1 MLAKDL
7 EVRIR
12 RLSHDDRVKLL
23 SLICE
28 EKEGYD
34 CSLLMMFKGLLEKQ
48 VDSGYWDCTFAP
60 IVHSLLWDNEL
71 DAYRSDWPDSTL
83 VEKLAG
89 DLNWALTHWGARA
102 DSLPSFLSGLSAFA
116 WDFLE
121 TGMNIMPMVYLN
133 KMFRCVIGGNHWDDI
148 MASREAVYTPEY
160 ITCML
165 AAGILNIG
173 VRKNV
178 SGLMGLAHGDPY
190 VTDSN
195 GHAGQFSVLTG
206 KAFADMPDSERNMIE
221 LRDAVQDV
229 VNGLGNVPYKGKS
242 WRRYCNTVTTA
253 AYNDKQVEDLRH
265 VIEKVEQYAQSEYER
280 LMHRPGIGKLAV
292 LTPAQVMASI
302 FGADVVITF

>member
-7 EVRIR
+7 ELHIR
-12 RLSHDDRVKLL
+12 GLSHDDRVKLL

-34 CSLLMMFKGLLEKQ
+34 CSLFMMFKGLLEKQ
-48 VDSGYWDCTFAP
+48 VDSGYWDSTFAP

-89 DLNWALTHWGARA
+89 DLNWALTHWGQRA
-102 DSLPSFLSGLSAFA
+102 DALPSFLSGLATFA

-121 TGMNIMPMVYLN
+121 TDTNIMPMVYLN
-133 KMFRCVIGGNHWDDI
+133 KMFGDHWDDI
-148 MASREAVYTPEY
+148 MTSREAVYTPEY

-165 AAGILNIG
+165 AAGIFNH
-173 VRKNV
+173 KNV

-190 VTDSN
+190 VTDSK

-206 KAFADMPDSERNMIE
+206 KAFADMPDSERHMIE

-229 VNGLGNVPYKGKS
+229 VNVLGNVPYKGKS
-242 WRRYCNTVTTA
+242 WRRYCSTVTTA
-253 AYNDKQVEDLRH
+253 AYNDERVKDLWH
-265 VIEKVEQYAQSEYER
+265 VIEMVEQYAQSEYER
-280 LMHRPGIGKLAV
+280 LMRRPGIGKLAV
-292 LTPAQVMASI
+292 LTPEQVMASI
-302 FGADVVITF
+302 FGADVVIK

>member
-7 EVRIR
+7 EIHIR

-34 CSLLMMFKGLLEKQ
+34 CSLLMMFRGLLEKQ
-48 VDSGYWDCTFAP
+48 VDFGYWDWTFAP

-89 DLNWALTHWGARA
+89 DLNWALTHWGQRA
-102 DSLPSFLSGLSAFA
+102 DVLPSFLSGLATFA

-121 TGMNIMPMVYLN
+121 IDMDVMPMVYLN
-133 KMFRCVIGGNHWDDI
+133 KMFRDHWDDI
-148 MASREAVYTPEY
+148 MASRKAVYTPEY

-165 AAGILNIG
+165 AAGVFNIG
-173 VRKNV
+173 VSTNV
-178 SGLMGLAHGDPY
+178 AGLMGLAHGDPC
-190 VTDSN
+190 VLDSKGN
-195 GHAGQFSVLTG
+195 AGQFSVLTG
-206 KAFADMPDSERNMIE
+206 KAFADMPDYEQHMVE
-221 LRDAVQDV
+221 LRDAVQDA
-229 VNGLGNVPYKGKS
+229 VNVLGDVPYKDKS
-242 WRRYCNTVTTA
+242 WLRYCSTVATVA
-253 AYNDKQVEDLRH
+253 HNDKREDLWH
-265 VIEKVEQYAQSEYER
+265 VFERVKQYAQSEYER

-302 FGADVVITF
+302 FGVDVVIK

>member
-7 EVRIR
+7 EIRIR
-12 RLSHDDRVKLL
+12 GLSHDDKVKLL

-48 VDSGYWDCTFAP
+48 VDFGYWDWTFAP

-71 DAYRSDWPDSTL
+71 DAYRSAWPDSRL
-83 VEKLAG
+83 VESLAG
-89 DLNWALTHWGARA
+89 DLNWALTHWGSRA
-102 DSLPSFLSGLSAFA
+102 DALPSFLSGLSAFA

-121 TGMNIMPMVYLN
+121 TDMNIVPMVYLN

-148 MASREAVYTPEY
+148 MASRKAVYTPDY

-165 AAGILNIG
+165 AAGIFNHT
-173 VRKNV
+173 NV

-190 VTDSN
+190 VMDSN
-195 GHAGQFSVLTG
+195 GHTGQFSVLTG
-206 KAFADMPDSERNMIE
+206 KAFADMPDSEQHMIE
-221 LRDAVQDV
+221 LRDAVQDA
-229 VNGLGNVPYKGKS
+229 VNILGDVPYKGKS
-242 WRRYCNTVTTA
+242 WRRYCSTVTTVA
-253 AYNDKQVEDLRH
+253 NNDERVKDLWH
-265 VIEKVEQYAQSEYER
+265 VIELVEQYAQSEYER

-292 LTPAQVMASI
+292 LTPSQVMASI
-302 FGADVVITF
+302 FGADVVIK

>member
-7 EVRIR
+7 EIHIR
-12 RLSHDDRVKLL
+12 GLSHDDRVKLL

-34 CSLLMMFKGLLEKQ
+34 CSLFMMFKGLLEKQ
-48 VDSGYWDCTFAP
+48 VDSGYWDSTFAP

-89 DLNWALTHWGARA
+89 DLNWALTHWGQRA
-102 DSLPSFLSGLSAFA
+102 DALPSFLSGLATFA

-121 TGMNIMPMVYLN
+121 TDTNIMPMVYLN
-133 KMFRCVIGGNHWDDI
+133 KMFRDHWDDI
-148 MASREAVYTPEY
+148 MTSREAVYTPEY
-160 ITCML
+160 ITCTL
-165 AAGILNIG
+165 AAGIFNH
-173 VRKNV
+173 KNV

-190 VTDSN
+190 VTDSK

-206 KAFADMPDSERNMIE
+206 KAFADMPDSERHMIE

-229 VNGLGNVPYKGKS
+229 VNVLGNVPYKGKS
-242 WRRYCNTVTTA
+242 WRRYCSTVTTA
-253 AYNDKQVEDLRH
+253 AYNDERVKDLWH
-265 VIEKVEQYAQSEYER
+265 VIEMVEQYAQSEYER
-280 LMHRPGIGKLAV
+280 LMRRPGIGKLAV
-292 LTPAQVMASI
+292 LTPEQVMASI
-302 FGADVVITF
+302 FGADVVIK

>member
-7 EVRIR
+7 EIHIR
-12 RLSHDDRVKLL
+12 GLSHDDKVKLL

-34 CSLLMMFKGLLEKQ
+34 CSLIMMFKGLLEKQ
-48 VDSGYWDCTFAP
+48 VDSGYWDNTFAP
-60 IVHSLLWDNEL
+60 IVHSLLWNNEL
-71 DAYRSDWPDSTL
+71 DAYRSGWPDSTL
-83 VEKLAG
+83 VERLAG
-89 DLNWALTHWGARA
+89 DLNWALTHWESRA

-121 TGMNIMPMVYLN
+121 TDMNIVPMVYLN
-133 KMFRCVIGGNHWDDI
+133 KMFRCVAGVNHWADI

-165 AAGILNIG
+165 AAGVLNIG

-190 VTDSN
+190 VTDST

-206 KAFADMPDSERNMIE
+206 KAFADMPDSERHMIE

-229 VNGLGNVPYKGKS
+229 VNVLGNVLYKGKS
-242 WRRYCNTVTTA
+242 WRRYCSTVTTA
-253 AYNDKQVEDLRH
+253 SCNDERVKNLWH
-265 VIEKVEQYAQSEYER
+265 VIESVEQYAQSEYER
-280 LMHRPGIGKLAV
+280 LMRRPGIGKLAV
-292 LTPAQVMASI
+292 LTPDQVMASI
-302 FGADVVITF
+302 FGADVVIK

>member
-7 EVRIR
+7 EIHISG
-12 RLSHDDRVKLL
+12 LSHDDKVKLL
-23 SLICE
+23 GLICE
-28 EKEGYD
+28 EKAGYD

-48 VDSGYWDCTFAP
+48 VDFGYWDNTFAP

-71 DAYRSDWPDSTL
+71 DAYRSGWPDSTL
-83 VEKLAG
+83 VERLAG
-89 DLNWALTHWGARA
+89 DLNWALTHWGSRA
-102 DSLPSFLSGLSAFA
+102 DALPSFLSGLSAFA

-121 TGMNIMPMVYLN
+121 TDMNIVPMVYLN
-133 KMFRCVIGGNHWDDI
+133 KMFGDNHWDDI

-165 AAGILNIG
+165 AAGVLNIG

-206 KAFADMPDSERNMIE
+206 KAFADMPDSERLMIE
-221 LRDAVQDV
+221 LRDTVQDV
-229 VNGLGNVPYKGKS
+229 VNVLGNVPYKGKL
-242 WRRYCNTVTTA
+242 WRRYCSTVTTA
-253 AYNDKQVEDLRH
+253 AHNDKRVKDLRH
-265 VIEKVEQYAQSEYER
+265 VIESVEQYAQSEYER
-280 LMHRPGIGKLAV
+280 LMHRSGTGKLAV
-292 LTPAQVMASI
+292 LTPSQVMASI
-302 FGADVVITF
+302 FGADVVIK

>member
-7 EVRIR
+7 ESHIR

-28 EKEGYD
+28 EKEGYAY
-34 CSLLMMFKGLLEKQ
+34 SLLMMFRGLLEKQ
-48 VDSGYWDCTFAP
+48 VDFGYWDWTFAP

-83 VEKLAG
+83 IEKLAG
-89 DLNWALTHWGARA
+89 DLNWALTHWGQRA
-102 DSLPSFLSGLSAFA
+102 DALPSFLSGLATFA

-121 TGMNIMPMVYLN
+121 VGGMDVMPMVYLN
-133 KMFRCVIGGNHWDDI
+133 KMFGDNHWDDI
-148 MASREAVYTPEY
+148 MASRKAVYTPDY

-165 AAGILNIG
+165 AAGIFNIG
-173 VRKNV
+173 VSTNV
-178 SGLMGLAHGDPY
+178 SGLMGLAHGDPF

-195 GHAGQFSVLTG
+195 GHIGSFSVLTG
-206 KAFADMPDSERNMIE
+206 KAFADMPDSGQHMIE

-229 VNGLGNVPYKGKS
+229 VNILGDVPYKGKS
-242 WRRYCNTVTTA
+242 WRRYCSTVTDA
-253 AYNDKQVEDLRH
+253 ARNDERVKDLWY
-265 VIEKVEQYAQSEYER
+265 VFEAVEQYAQSEYER

-292 LTPAQVMASI
+292 LTPEQVFVSI
-302 FGADVVITF
+302 FGADVVIK

>member
-7 EVRIR
+7 EIRIR
-12 RLSHDDRVKLL
+12 RLSHDNRVKLL

-34 CSLLMMFKGLLEKQ
+34 CFLLMMFKGLLEKQ
-48 VDSGYWDCTFAP
+48 VDSGYWDWTFAP

-89 DLNWALTHWGARA
+89 DLNWALSHWGSRA
-102 DSLPSFLSGLSAFA
+102 DALPSFLSGLSAFA

-121 TGMNIMPMVYLN
+121 TDTNIMPMVYLN
-133 KMFRCVIGGNHWDDI
+133 KMFGDHWDDI
-148 MASREAVYTPEY
+148 MTSREAVYTPEY

-165 AAGILNIG
+165 AAGIFNIG

-206 KAFADMPDSERNMIE
+206 KAFADMPDSERLMIE
-221 LRDAVQDV
+221 LRDAVQDA
-229 VNGLGNVPYKGKS
+229 VNGLGNVSYNGKS
-242 WRRYCNTVTTA
+242 WRRYCSTVATA

-265 VIEKVEQYAQSEYER
+265 VIERIEQYAQSEYER
-280 LMHRPGIGKLAV
+280 LMHRPGIGKLSV
-292 LTPAQVMASI
+292 LTPEQVLESI
-302 FGADVVITF
+302 FGADVVIK

>member
-7 EVRIR
+7 ELHIR
-12 RLSHDDRVKLL
+12 GLSHDDRVKLL

-34 CSLLMMFKGLLEKQ
+34 CSLFMMFKGLLEKQ
-48 VDSGYWDCTFAP
+48 FDSGYWDYTFAP

-89 DLNWALTHWGARA
+89 DLNWALTHWGRRA
-102 DSLPSFLSGLSAFA
+102 DALPSFLSGLATFA

-121 TGMNIMPMVYLN
+121 TDTNIMPMVYLN
-133 KMFRCVIGGNHWDDI
+133 KMFGDHWDDI
-148 MASREAVYTPEY
+148 MTSREAVYTPEY
-160 ITCML
+160 ITCTL
-165 AAGILNIG
+165 AAGIFNH
-173 VRKNV
+173 KNV

-190 VTDSN
+190 VTDSK

-206 KAFADMPDSERNMIE
+206 KAFADMPDSERYMIE

-229 VNGLGNVPYKGKS
+229 VNVLGNVPYKGKS
-242 WRRYCNTVTTA
+242 WRRYCSTVTTA
-253 AYNDKQVEDLRH
+253 AYNDERVKDLWH
-265 VIEKVEQYAQSEYER
+265 VIEMVEQYAQSEYER
-280 LMHRPGIGKLAV
+280 LMRRPGIGKLAV
-292 LTPAQVMASI
+292 LTPEQVMASI
-302 FGADVVITF
+302 FGADVVIK

>member
-7 EVRIR
+7 EIRIR

-28 EKEGYD
+28 EKKGYD
-34 CSLLMMFKGLLEKQ
+34 CSLLMMFRGLLEKQ
-48 VDSGYWDCTFAP
+48 VDFGYWDWTFAP

-89 DLNWALTHWGARA
+89 DLNWALTHWGKRA
-102 DSLPSFLSGLSAFA
+102 DSLPSFLSGLATFA

-121 TGMNIMPMVYLN
+121 VGGTDVMPMVYLN
-133 KMFRCVIGGNHWDDI
+133 KMFGDNHWDDI
-148 MASREAVYTPEY
+148 MASRKAVYTPDY

-165 AAGILNIG
+165 AAGIFNIG
-173 VRKNV
+173 VSTNV

-190 VTDSN
+190 VMDSA

-206 KAFADMPDSERNMIE
+206 KAFADMPDSEQHMIE
-221 LRDAVQDV
+221 LRDAVQDA
-229 VNGLGNVPYKGKS
+229 VNILGNVSYNGKS
-242 WRRYCNTVTTA
+242 WRRYCSTVATVA
-253 AYNDKQVEDLRH
+253 CNDTLVKALRR
-265 VIEKVEQYAQSEYER
+265 VIESVEQYAQSEYER

-302 FGADVVITF
+302 FGADVVIK

>member
-7 EVRIR
+7 EIHIR
-12 RLSHDDRVKLL
+12 GLSHDDRVKLL

-48 VDSGYWDCTFAP
+48 VDSGYWDWTFAP
-60 IVHSLLWDNEL
+60 IVHSLLWDNER

-89 DLNWALTHWGARA
+89 DLNWALTHWGQRA
-102 DSLPSFLSGLSAFA
+102 DALPSFLSGLATFA

-121 TGMNIMPMVYLN
+121 IESDVMPMVYLN
-133 KMFRCVIGGNHWDDI
+133 KMFRDHWGNI
-148 MASREAVYTPEY
+148 MASRKAVYTPDY

-165 AAGILNIG
+165 AAGIFNIG
-173 VRKNV
+173 VGTNV

-190 VTDSN
+190 VVDSKGN
-195 GHAGQFSVLTG
+195 AGQFSVLTG
-206 KAFADMPDSERNMIE
+206 KAFADMPDSEQHMIE

-229 VNGLGNVPYKGKS
+229 VNVLGDVPYKGKL
-242 WRRYCNTVTTA
+242 WRRYCSTVATA
-253 AYNDKQVEDLRH
+253 ACNDKRVKDLWH
-265 VIEKVEQYAQSEYER
+265 VFERVKQYAQSEYER
-280 LMHRPGIGKLAV
+280 LMCRPGIGKLAV
-292 LTPAQVMASI
+292 LTPSQVMASI
-302 FGADVVITF
+302 FGADVVIK

>member
-7 EVRIR
+7 EIRIR
-12 RLSHDDRVKLL
+12 GLSHDDKVKLL
-23 SLICE
+23 SLVCE

-48 VDSGYWDCTFAP
+48 VDSGYWVYTFAP

-71 DAYRSDWPDSTL
+71 DAYRSDWPDSKL
-83 VEKLAG
+83 VEMLAG

-102 DSLPSFLSGLSAFA
+102 DALPSFLSGLSTFA

-121 TGMNIMPMVYLN
+121 TDMNIVPMVYLN

-148 MASREAVYTPEY
+148 MASRKAVYTPDY

-165 AAGILNIG
+165 AAGIFNHT
-173 VRKNV
+173 NV

-195 GHAGQFSVLTG
+195 GHTGQFSVLTG
-206 KAFADMPDSERNMIE
+206 KAFADMPDSERHMIE
-221 LRDAVQDV
+221 LRDAVQDA
-229 VNGLGNVPYKGKS
+229 VNVLGNVSYKGKS
-242 WRRYCNTVTTA
+242 WRRYCSMVTTA
-253 AYNDKQVEDLRH
+253 AYNDERVKDLWY
-265 VIEKVEQYAQSEYER
+265 VIEMVEQYAQSEYER

-292 LTPAQVMASI
+292 LTPSQVMASI
-302 FGADVVITF
+302 FGADVVIK

>member
-7 EVRIR
+7 EIRIR

-34 CSLLMMFKGLLEKQ
+34 CSLLMMFRGLLEKQ
-48 VDSGYWDCTFAP
+48 VDFGYWDWTFAP
-60 IVHSLLWDNEL
+60 IVHSLLWDKEL
-71 DAYRSDWPDSTL
+71 DAYRSDWPDSKL
-83 VEKLAG
+83 VEMLAG
-89 DLNWALTHWGARA
+89 DLNWALTHWGQRA
-102 DSLPSFLSGLSAFA
+102 DALPSFLSGLATFA

-121 TGMNIMPMVYLN
+121 IDMDVMPMVYLN
-133 KMFRCVIGGNHWDDI
+133 KIFGDNHWDDI
-148 MASREAVYTPEY
+148 MASRKAVYTPDY
-160 ITCML
+160 ITCTL
-165 AAGILNIG
+165 AAGISNIG

-195 GHAGQFSVLTG
+195 GHAGQFSVLAG
-206 KAFADMPDSERNMIE
+206 KAFADMPDSEQHMIE
-221 LRDAVQDV
+221 LRDAVQYT
-229 VNGLGNVPYKGKS
+229 VNDLGNVSYNGKS
-242 WRRYCNTVTTA
+242 WRGYCSTVTTA
-253 AYNDKQVEDLRH
+253 AYNDKRVEDLWY
-265 VIEKVEQYAQSEYER
+265 VIESVEQYAQSEYER

-302 FGADVVITF
+302 FGADVVIK

>member
-7 EVRIR
+7 EIRIR
-12 RLSHDDRVKLL
+12 GLSHDDKVKLL
-23 SLICE
+23 SLVCE

-48 VDSGYWDCTFAP
+48 VDSGYWDWTFAP

-71 DAYRSDWPDSTL
+71 DAYRSDWPDSKL

-89 DLNWALTHWGARA
+89 DLNWALSHWGSRA
-102 DSLPSFLSGLSAFA
+102 DALPSFLSGLSAFA

-121 TGMNIMPMVYLN
+121 TDTNIMPMVYLN
-133 KMFRCVIGGNHWDDI
+133 KMFGDNHWDDI
-148 MASREAVYTPEY
+148 MTSREAVYTPEY

-165 AAGILNIG
+165 AAGIFNHT
-173 VRKNV
+173 NV

-206 KAFADMPDSERNMIE
+206 KAFADMPDSERHMIE
-221 LRDAVQDV
+221 LRDAVQDA
-229 VNGLGNVPYKGKS
+229 VNILSDVSYKGKS
-242 WRRYCNTVTTA
+242 WRRYCSTVTTA
-253 AYNDKQVEDLRH
+253 AYNDKRVKDLWH
-265 VIEKVEQYAQSEYER
+265 VIERVEQYAQSEYER
-280 LMHRPGIGKLAV
+280 LMCRPGIGKLAV
-292 LTPAQVMASI
+292 LTPSQVMASI
-302 FGADVVITF
+302 FGADVVIK

>member
-7 EVRIR
+7 EIHIR
-12 RLSHDDRVKLL
+12 GLSHDDRVKLL

-34 CSLLMMFKGLLEKQ
+34 CSLLMMFRGLLEKQ
-48 VDSGYWDCTFAP
+48 VDSGYWDWTFAP
-60 IVHSLLWDNEL
+60 IVHSLLWDNER

-89 DLNWALTHWGARA
+89 DLNWALTHWGSRA
-102 DSLPSFLSGLSAFA
+102 DSLPSFLSGLATFA

-121 TGMNIMPMVYLN
+121 TDTNIMPMVYLN
-133 KMFRCVIGGNHWDDI
+133 KMFRRVIGGNHWDDI
-148 MASREAVYTPEY
+148 MASREAVYTPDY
-160 ITCML
+160 ITCTL
-165 AAGILNIG
+165 AAGIFNIG
-173 VRKNV
+173 VSTNV

-206 KAFADMPDSERNMIE
+206 KAFADMPDSEQHMIE
-221 LRDAVQDV
+221 LRDAVQDM
-229 VNGLGNVPYKGKS
+229 VNVLGNVPYKGKS
-242 WRRYCNTVTTA
+242 WRRYCSTVATG
-253 AYNDKQVEDLRH
+253 AYKDERKDLWH
-265 VIEKVEQYAQSEYER
+265 IFESVEQYAQSEYER

-302 FGADVVITF
+302 FGADVVIK

>member
-7 EVRIR
+7 EFHIR
-12 RLSHDDRVKLL
+12 RLSHDDKVKLL

-34 CSLLMMFKGLLEKQ
+34 CSLLMMFKGLLETQ
-48 VDSGYWDCTFAP
+48 VDFGYWDWTFAP

-83 VEKLAG
+83 VERLAG
-89 DLNWALTHWGARA
+89 DLNWALTHWGSRA
-102 DSLPSFLSGLSAFA
+102 DALPSFLSGLSTFA

-121 TGMNIMPMVYLN
+121 IETDVMPMVYLN
-133 KMFRCVIGGNHWDDI
+133 KMFGDHWSNI
-148 MASREAVYTPEY
+148 MASRRAVYTPEY

-165 AAGILNIG
+165 AAGVFNIG
-173 VRKNV
+173 VHTNV

-195 GHAGQFSVLTG
+195 GRTGQFSVLTG
-206 KAFADMPDSERNMIE
+206 KAFADMPDSERHMIE

-229 VNGLGNVPYKGKS
+229 VNVLGNVPYNDKS
-242 WRRYCNTVTTA
+242 WRGYCSTVMTA
-253 AYNDKQVEDLRH
+253 ACNDKRVKDLWY
-265 VIEKVEQYAQSEYER
+265 VFEMVEQYAQSEYER

-292 LTPAQVMASI
+292 LTPSQVMASI
-302 FGADVVITF
+302 FGADVMIK